1 MASLLDGLMQ
11 QLGGDTM
18 RQLSQQL
25 GADESTT
32 TPAVGAALPVLVG
45 ALAKNASSTDGAAA
59 LAGALDKDHDGSVP
73 AISRGCLAVA
83 QGYLA
88 VVQ

>member
-11 QLGGDTM
+11 QLGGDTR